1 LAARD
6 KKPSGSNRLPDR
18 DELLAYIRENDGDTV
33 RRDMA
38 RAFGVRGA
46 QRAELRAMLREM
58 EDAGLIER
66 GEGRK
71 WRPSDRLPPVAVLE
85 VYDLNDDGE
94 PLLRPVSWD
103 ADQPPPAIELRA
115 GPRNMAAPGVGDR
128 ILCRLA
134 PRADD
139 GYTATPMRRVG
150 EKAQNIIGVYRQA
163 GDGGRILST
172 ERRARHELF
181 VASGDAAE
189 AQTGDLVIAE
199 LMAGRRNGMARA
211 KVTERI
217 GDASA
222 PAAISLIAIHRAGIP
237 FEFPQS
243 VIDAAESAT
252 PPPLGNRVDLRETP
266 LVTIDGA
273 DARDFD
279 DAVFAEPDTDPENP
293 GGWHL
298 IVAIADVAWYVRPD
312 SVIDREAYRRGNSV
326 YFPDRVVP
334 MLPAALSN
342 GLCSLVPDEDRAC
355 FAADLWINRDGS
367 LLRHRFRRALMKS
380 AARLTY
386 EQVEATRSGGKAPLA
401 MATLD
406 NLYRAFEC
414 LSRERKHRGTLELDL
429 PERKVVL
436 DDAGV
441 VQAIAPVERLDS
453 HRLIEEF
460 MITANV
466 AAARELIRLR
476 QPAMFRIHDEPDREK
491 LQELR
496 EVLAEFGVKLP
507 KAKIFRA
514 TDFNALLTKI
524 GDQPHA
530 RLIHELV
537 LRSQSQAEYN
547 PENIGHFGLGLRN
560 YAHFTSP
567 IRRYADLLV
576 HRALIRGL
584 QLGDGAKPDDGL
596 PDESG
601 EKFPEIGEHI
611 SATDRRAIGAE
622 RDANDR
628 YSAAY
633 LAQHIGDTF
642 KGVIRGIARAGLFV
656 ALDNSGAEGF
666 VPASRLPGARY
677 QFDAATHTLHNPQSG
692 ITYRLGEDVEV
703 RIAEADGLTSSAIFD
718 LLDSGN
724 QITTRSRQK
733 PRSARKSK
741 RRRRS

>member
-1 LAARD
+1 MAARD
-6 KKPSGSNRLPDR
+6 KNQSAANRLPDR
-18 DELLAYIRENDGDTV
+18 DQLLAYIRDNDGDTV
-33 RRDMA
+33 RRDIV

-46 QRAELRAMLREM
+46 KRAELRAMLREL

-66 GEGRK
+66 GDGRK
-71 WRPSDRLPPVAVLE
+71 WRPSDRLPPVTVLE
-85 VYDLNDDGE
+85 VYDLDGDGE

-103 ADQPPPAIELRA
+103 AEAPVPAIELRA
-115 GPRNMAAPGVGDR
+115 GGPRALAAPGIGER
-128 ILCRLA
+128 ILCRLQ
-134 PRADD
+134 PRGDD

-150 EKAQNIIGVYRQA
+150 SQAQTIVGVYRQA
-163 GDGGRILST
+163 GDGGRLVST

-181 VASGDAAE
+181 VAGDDSGGAE
-189 AQTGDLVIAE
+189 EGELVVAE
-199 LMAGRRNGMARA
+199 LRPGRRNGMARA
-211 KVTERI
+211 QIVERI
-217 GDASA
+217 GDASG

-237 FEFPQS
+237 LEFPDA
-243 VIDAAESAT
+243 VIAAAESAT
-252 PPPLGNRVDLRETP
+252 PPALGNRADLRDLA

-279 DAVFAEPDTDPENP
+279 DAVFAEPDDDPENKD
-293 GGWHL
+293 GWHL
-298 IVAIADVAWYVRPD
+298 VVAIADVAWFVRPD
-312 SVIDREAYRRGNSV
+312 SVLDREAYRRGNSV

-342 GLCSLVPDEDRAC
+342 GLCSLVENEDRAC
-355 FAADLWINRDGS
+355 VAADLWIDREGS
-367 LLRHRFRRALMKS
+367 LLRHRFRRALMRS

-386 EQVEATRSGGKAPLA
+386 EQVEATRNGGEIPVPIEVI
-401 MATLD
+401 D
-406 NLYRAFEC
+406 NLYAAFKC
-414 LSRERKHRGTLELDL
+414 LAHGRKRRGTLELEL
-429 PERKVVL
+429 PERKVEL
-436 DDAGV
+436 DDAGTVRAIVPV
-441 VQAIAPVERLDS
+441 VRLDS

-460 MITANV
+460 MITAND

-476 QPAMFRIHDEPDREK
+476 QPTMFRIHDEPDREK

-514 TDFNALLTKI
+514 ADFNALLRKI
-524 GDQPHA
+524 AEQPHA

-547 PENIGHFGLGLRN
+547 PENIGHFGLGLRT

-584 QLGDGAKPDDGL
+584 QFGDDGL
-596 PDESG
+596 PDDAG
-601 EKFPEIGEHI
+601 EKFSEIGEHI
-611 SATDRRAIGAE
+611 SATERRAVGAE

-633 LAQHIGDTF
+633 LAGHIGETF
-642 KGVIRGIARAGLFV
+642 SGVIRGVARAGLFV
-656 ALDNSGAEGF
+656 ALDDNGADGF
-666 VPASRLPGARY
+666 VPASRLPGGRY
-677 QFDAATHTLHNPQSG
+677 QFDPAAHTLHSPQSG
-692 ITYRLGEDVEV
+692 LTYRLGEDVEV

-718 LLDSGN
+718 LLDAGTVSTSRIKHKRRPSG
-724 QITTRSRQK
+724 
-733 PRSARKSK
+733 KSK

>member
-6 KKPSGSNRLPDR
+6 KKPPGSNRLPDR
-18 DELLAYIRENDGDTV
+18 DQLLAYIRENDGDTV

-46 QRAELRAMLREM
+46 QRAELRAMLREL

-66 GEGRK
+66 GDGRK

-85 VYDLNDDGE
+85 VYDLDEDGE

-103 ADQPPPAIELRA
+103 ADQPPPAIALRA
-115 GPRNMAAPGVGDR
+115 GPRNMAAPGIGER
-128 ILCRLA
+128 ILCRLQ

-150 EKAQNIIGVYRQA
+150 AQAQNIVGVYRQA
-163 GDGGRILST
+163 GDGGRLLST

-181 VASGDAAE
+181 VASGDAGE
-189 AQTGDLVIAE
+189 AQTGELVIAE
-199 LMAGRRNGMARA
+199 LMPGRRNGLARA
-211 KVTERI
+211 KVIERI

-252 PPPLGNRVDLRETP
+252 PPSLGNRVDLRDTP

-279 DAVFAEPDTDPENP
+279 DAVFAEPDTDPENA

-312 SVIDREAYRRGNSV
+312 SAIDREAYRRGNSV

-355 FAADLWINRDGS
+355 FAADLWISRDGS

-386 EQVEATRSGGKAPLA
+386 EQVEATRSEGNAPIA
-401 MATLD
+401 MNVID
-406 NLYRAFEC
+406 NLYRAFGC
-414 LSRERKHRGTLELDL
+414 LSRERKQRGTLELNL
-429 PERKVVL
+429 PERKVIL
-436 DDAGV
+436 DEAGV

-496 EVLAEFGVKLP
+496 EVLAEFGVRLP

-530 RLIHELV
+530 
-537 LRSQSQAEYN
+537 LRRSAGAPGADPGATAWRWLQAGRW
-547 PENIGHFGLGLRN
+547 P
-560 YAHFTSP
+560 A
-567 IRRYADLLV
+567 RRF
-576 HRALIRGL
+576 RR
-584 QLGDGAKPDDGL
+584 
-596 PDESG
+596 
-601 EKFPEIGEHI
+601 EIPR
-611 SATDRRAIGAE
+611 DRRTHF
-622 RDANDR
+622 RDRAP
-628 YSAAY
+628 
-633 LAQHIGDTF
+633 
-642 KGVIRGIARAGLFV
+642 RG
-656 ALDNSGAEGF
+656 
-666 VPASRLPGARY
+666 
-677 QFDAATHTLHNPQSG
+677 
-692 ITYRLGEDVEV
+692 
-703 RIAEADGLTSSAIFD
+703 
-718 LLDSGN
+718 
-724 QITTRSRQK
+724 
-733 PRSARKSK
+733 
-741 RRRRS
+741 RRRTGR

>member
-1 LAARD
+1 M
-6 KKPSGSNRLPDR
+6 
-18 DELLAYIRENDGDTV
+18 

-38 RAFGVRGA
+38 RAFGVRGP

-85 VYDLNDDGE
+85 VYDLNEDGE
-94 PLLRPVSWD
+94 PLLRPVSW
-103 ADQPPPAIELRA
+103 ADEQPAPVIELRA
-115 GPRNMAAPGVGDR
+115 GPRNMAAPGVGER
-128 ILCRLA
+128 ILCRLQ
-134 PRADD
+134 PRGDN
-139 GYTATPMRRVG
+139 GYVATPMRRVG
-150 EKAQNIIGVYRQA
+150 AQAQQIIGVYRQA
-163 GDGGRILST
+163 GDGGRIAST
-172 ERRARHELF
+172 ERRARHEMF
-181 VASGDAAE
+181 VAADDTGG
-189 AQTGDLVIAE
+189 AQDGELVIAD
-199 LMAGRRNGMARA
+199 LLPGRRNGLARA
-211 KVTERI
+211 KITERI
-217 GDASA
+217 GDAAA

-237 FEFPQS
+237 VEFPS
-243 VIDAAESAT
+243 PVVAAADSAV
-252 PPPLGNRVDLRETP
+252 PPPLGNRTDLRDIA

-279 DAVFAEPDTDPENP
+279 DAVFAEPDDDPDNS

-298 IVAIADVAWYVRPD
+298 IVAIADVAWFVRPGD
-312 SVIDREAYRRGNSV
+312 VIDREAYRRGNSV

-355 FAADLWINRDGS
+355 LAADLWISRDGS

-386 EQVEATRSGGKAPLA
+386 EQVEATRNGGTAPIA
-401 MATLD
+401 MPVID
-406 NLYRAFEC
+406 NLYAAFEC
-414 LSRERKHRGTLELDL
+414 LSRERKRRGTLELDL

-436 DDAGV
+436 DDDGV
-441 VQAIAPVERLDS
+441 VRSIDPVERLDS

-466 AAARELIRLR
+466 AAGLEMIRLR

-496 EVLAEFGVKLP
+496 EVLTEFGVKLP
-507 KAKIFRA
+507 KATIFRA
-514 TDFNALLTKI
+514 SDFNALFAKI
-524 GDQPHA
+524 ADQPHA
-530 RLIHELV
+530 RLVHELV

-547 PENIGHFGLGLRN
+547 PENIGHFGLGLRT

-584 QLGDGAKPDDGL
+584 RLGDGTLPDDAL
-596 PDESG
+596 PDGAG
-601 EKFPEIGEHI
+601 EKFAEMGEHI

-628 YSAAY
+628 YAAAY
-633 LAQHIGDTF
+633 LSRHIGDTF
-642 KGVIRGIARAGLFV
+642 TGVIRGIARAGLFV
-656 ALDNSGAEGF
+656 ALDGSGADGF

-677 QFDAATHTLHNPQSG
+677 QFDPATHTLHSPQSG
-692 ITYRLGEDVEV
+692 TTYRLGEDVEV

-718 LLDSGN
+718 LLDGGN
-724 QITTRSRQK
+724 RAAIRPRQSK
-733 PRSARKSK
+733 RPAGKSK
-741 RRRRS
+741 RRRRK